1 MQDLLST
8 RPEARKAKHRRY
20 FPRDPCPAG
29 HVAPHYVSGYPACM
43 VCRAAVE
50 KLLPADLP
58 TTATEALAYG
68 LETYF
73 TGGPCKHG
81 HVSPRDAHSREC
93 LKCAGE
99 RFREPGRLRRM
110 TTDARV
116 HIHPD
121 DIEELDAIAQA
132 LMWARFPQSSPYLA
146 RLGPK
151 PTKRRNGIYAFRCHS
166 EDVDTL
172 RAFATALAAQRS
184 NHD

>member
-1 MQDLLST
+1 
-8 RPEARKAKHRRY
+8 
-20 FPRDPCPAG
+20 
-29 HVAPHYVSGYPACM
+29 M
-43 VCRAAVE
+43 VCRAAAE
-50 KLLPADLP
+50 KLLPADMP
-58 TTATEALAYG
+58 ETATEALAYG

-73 TGGPCKHG
+73 TGDPCKHG
-81 HVSPRDAHSREC
+81 HVSPRDARSREC

-151 PTKRRNGIYAFRCHS
+151 PAKRRNGIYAFRCHTK
-166 EDVDTL
+166 DVDTL
-172 RAFATALAAQRS
+172 RNFATALAAQRS
-184 NHD
+184 NLP